1 MRDVIGEAIKQDAKQ
16 LAWIMTGAF
25 FVGWLAGAATTWVL
39 VRYL

>member
-1 MRDVIGEAIKQDAKQ
+1 MNDDIYREAAKQ
-16 LAWIMTGAF
+16 LAWAGTLIF

>member
-25 FVGWLAGAATTWVL
+25 FVGWIAGAMTLWL
-39 VRYL
+39 VMR